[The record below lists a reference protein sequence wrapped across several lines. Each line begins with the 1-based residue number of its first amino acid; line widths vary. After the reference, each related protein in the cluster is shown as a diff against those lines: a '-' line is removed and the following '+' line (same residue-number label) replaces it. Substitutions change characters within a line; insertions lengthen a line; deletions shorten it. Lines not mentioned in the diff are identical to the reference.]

1 MNRQMALAHIFKRHL
16 VRTGCTFHGSV
27 APLQKPAI
35 KKKVYTRLGRLALH
49 IFLDFEVSCLQ
60 QCAHCVKGEAAD
72 AARCLLKN
80 NTTSAYL
87 TSGSHSAAANH
98 FLTCPGRRI
107 TTLHKTIILLIFYGH
122 TPLRALEFVTW

>member
-16 VRTGCTFHGSV
+16 VRTGCTFHGSA

-72 AARCLLKN
+72 AARRLLKN

-98 FLTCPGRRI
+98 FLTCPE
-107 TTLHKTIILLIFYGH
+107 
-122 TPLRALEFVTW
+122 AANNDAS